1 MHTATNLPT
10 TINLQQIAG
19 TADTIFA
26 FNVSA
31 KYVVLAETLR
41 FLIYSDHVPAFV
53 PYCAYAS

>member
-1 MHTATNLPT
+1 MHTATDLPT

-31 KYVVLAETLR
+31 KYVVLAE
-41 FLIYSDHVPAFV
+41 S
-53 PYCAYAS
+53 